1 MAAKDGEIRIG
12 VALDSAK
19 VTRQIDELGDRLS
32 SGMKKGLDVAAKIGK
47 VAAAG
52 VAAATAGVA
61 ALTKE
66 AMVQYA
72 EYEQLA
78 GGVETLF
85 KENADTVMG
94 YAENAYKTAGLSA
107 NEYMNT
113 VTSFSASLLQS
124 LDNDTSQAAE
134 KANLAITD
142 MADNANKMGTAMES
156 IQYAYQGFAKQNY
169 TMLDNLKLGYGGTK
183 EEMERLL
190 EDAGKLSG
198 IKYDIS
204 SFSDIVDAIH
214 VVQTELG
221 ITGTTAKEAAT
232 TIQGSIN
239 ATKSAWAN
247 LLTGIADENADV
259 EQLVNNLVDSAS
271 TAAENIMPRIEQIL
285 SGIGDFVAK
294 IAPTVAERIPQL
306 ISDVLPKLLR
316 AGMDALAGVAQGIGD
331 ALLPTLIQCALDAIL
346 TFAKGLSQSV
356 PQMFPAVIEII
367 TELAATLL
375 DNMDKIIEAADG
387 IITALIDGLIQGIPA
402 LAKAVPKLAV
412 AIIKALAKLALNFA
426 DAGKSI
432 VENILHGLKSAWE
445 KVVAWVK
452 NAVGWIKG
460 IFGGA
465 TSSVSNADTGSRS
478 SYNMRAM
485 PALRSVEIPALAK
498 GAVIPANRKFLAV
511 LGDQTSGTNIEAPL
525 SAIQQAVAQ
534 TFAEMSPQFARA
546 IIAALATTGLL
557 GDVRDI
563 RNSAQITAAKEFT
576 LGNPSSA
583 VGRWVSRSI
592 RAYEAVRG

>member
-1 MAAKDGEIRIG
+1 MASRDGEIRIG
-12 VALDSAK
+12 VVLDSAR
-19 VTRQIDELGDRLS
+19 VTRQIDELGDKLS

-66 AMVQYA
+66 AMVQYS
-72 EYEQLA
+72 EYEQLV

-85 KENADTVMG
+85 KESADTVMG

-124 LDNDTSQAAE
+124 LDNDTAQAAE

-156 IQYAYQGFAKQNY
+156 IQNAYQGFAKQNY

-285 SGIGDFVAK
+285 SGVGELVAK
-294 IAPTVAERIPQL
+294 IVPTIAERIPQL

-331 ALLPTLIQCALDAIL
+331 AMPTLIQCALDAIL

-375 DNMDKIIEAADG
+375 DNIDKIIEAADG

-402 LAKAVPKLAV
+402 LAKAVPKLAA

-426 DAGKSI
+426 DAGKNI

-445 KVVAWVK
+445 KVIAWVK
-452 NAVGWIKG
+452 NAVDWIKG

-465 TSSVSNADTGSRS
+465 TSSVSSADTDSRS
-478 SYNMRAM
+478 SYNMQAM
-485 PALRSVEIPALAK
+485 PALRSVDIPALAK
-498 GAVIPANRKFLAV
+498 GAVIPANKKFLAV
-511 LGDQTSGTNIEAPL
+511 LGDQTSGTNVEAPL
-525 SAIQQAVAQ
+525 STIQQAVAQ
-534 TFAEMSPQFARA
+534 TFAEMSPQFAQA
-546 IIAALATTGLL
+546 IIAALTTTGLL

-563 RNSAQITAAKEFT
+563 RDSAQITAAKEFT
-576 LGNPSSA
+576 LGDPSSA